1 MLYNSLS
8 YVVFFTIVL
17 CAYWALPTHRARL
30 GLLLVA
36 SWIFYASWYPIYLLL
51 FLLVTAINYG
61 LALAVDATRIERR
74 ALARRIVT
82 LTVIANLT
90 NIGFFKYFNFFADN
104 GAGIATWLTG
114 TAWHP
119 AAVDVVLPLGISF
132 YTFQKIA
139 YVVDVYRG
147 DAPAIRNPLKMAL
160 FASFFPQLI
169 AGPIVRPNDFIP
181 QLASIRR
188 FDTQRFLHGVDLIA
202 IGMFKKVLIADQ
214 LAPFADQFF
223 GSPQGAGALTALLGI
238 YAYTAQIY
246 CDFSGY
252 TDIGRGCAYCLG
264 YELPRNFQA
273 PYLSG
278 NLTEFWRRWHM
289 TLSQWLRDYLYIPLG
304 GNRRG
309 PVRTYWNLLVTM
321 TLGGLWHGA
330 SWNFV
335 IWGMLHGAGLA
346 ATRWVHERLGVAPAA
361 PLLNGRLY
369 PLLATFATFHF
380 VAFAWVFFRAP
391 DLGGA
396 LAVFGALTSGRLLG
410 PTDIGVFGR
419 LPLLLVAAAIGGAL
433 LLHLMATAAIRAGRQ
448 RGPLWNAM
456 RPFVYFGVTIGA
468 LLLAHRGAQ
477 QFIYFQF

>member
-1 MLYNSLS
+1 MLYNSLT
-8 YVVFFTIVL
+8 YLVFFTIVL
-17 CAYWALPTHRARL
+17 GTYWALPTHRARL
-30 GLLLVA
+30 SLLLLA
-36 SWIFYASWYPIYLLL
+36 SWVFYAAWYPIYLLL
-51 FLLVTAINYG
+51 FLVVIGVNYG
-61 LALAVDATRIERR
+61 LALAVDATRITRQP
-74 ALARRIVT
+74 LARRIVA
-82 LTVIANLT
+82 LTVVVNLA
-90 NIGFFKYFNFFADN
+90 NIGFFKYFNFFVDN
-104 GAGIATWLTG
+104 GAEVATWLSGST
-114 TAWHP
+114 WHP
-119 AAVDVVLPLGISF
+119 PALDVVLPLGISF

-139 YVVDVYRG
+139 YVVDVFRG

-169 AGPIVRPNDFIP
+169 AGPIVRANEFIP
-181 QLASIRR
+181 QLGSIRR
-188 FDTQRFLHGVDLIA
+188 FDAGRFLHGLDLIA
-202 IGMFKKVLIADQ
+202 IGLFKKVLIADQ

-223 GSPQGAGALTALLGI
+223 GAPQGTGAMTAMLGI

-289 TLSQWLRDYLYIPLG
+289 TLSQWLRDYLYVPLG

-309 PVRTYWNLLVTM
+309 AVRTYWNLLVTM

-335 IWGMLHGAGLA
+335 IWGVLHGVGLA
-346 ATRWVHERLGVAPAA
+346 ATRWVHERLGIAPTA
-361 PLLNGRLY
+361 PLLRGRLY
-369 PLLATFATFHF
+369 PLLATIATFHF

-391 DLGGA
+391 DLDGAFSVFRA
-396 LAVFGALTSGRLLG
+396 LASGRLLG
-410 PTDIGVFGR
+410 QADIGVFGR
-419 LPLLLVAAAIGGAL
+419 LPLLLNGVAIAGAA
-433 LLHLMATAAIRAGRQ
+433 LLHLLATASIR
-448 RGPLWNAM
+448 RGGHQGPVWAAA
-456 RPFVYFGVTIGA
+456 RPFAYFAVAASA